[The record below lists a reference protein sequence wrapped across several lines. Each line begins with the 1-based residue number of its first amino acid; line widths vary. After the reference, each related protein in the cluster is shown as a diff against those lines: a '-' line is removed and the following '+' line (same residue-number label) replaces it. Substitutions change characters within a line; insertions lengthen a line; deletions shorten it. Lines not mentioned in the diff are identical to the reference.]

1 MISWID
7 IVSLI
12 ITTLQGASSVIKQV
26 TQKHPGLTDRAQACY
41 ADALKEWATNKA
53 IRKQWETTLPTAA
66 SLITYLTSSQ
76 AIDTEV
82 NSLLKKWVDKL
93 LADEVCS
100 AFILEARQIGL
111 LSSIDRGIQE
121 ILGAIKAPYNTLYTA
136 SSALR
141 AYFSDIIPGYHIP
154 RQETDILYNW
164 LSRPANQEETQ
175 VDRIAVLL
183 AGAGLGKTVILKDL
197 QDKLEQEGTPVL
209 GIKSDIIF
217 DTSDITLDKALNLGA
232 PAAEVIKQI
241 ALDQK
246 TVILID
252 QIDALSAVLSADRR
266 PLASITTFIN
276 EVTRIPNVRV
286 IVSCRQYDFDY
297 ESAFVRYKHCEKV
310 RLQEL
315 TEENVAEALMAA
327 KIPADKLSST
337 VKTFLRSPLNLF
349 LYCRLADHTRVNSS
363 PTLQDLYGS
372 LWKEIIIDKA
382 GANTTALVQSLD
394 EITSQMSRRQ
404 VLTINNGIL
413 PSETAHQRQYL
424 ISNALLR
431 EVGNSNN
438 IQFVHQTLFE
448 YTAARLF
455 VEKGRT
461 LDSLLQG
468 KHQGLF
474 LRPQLKQIL
483 DYQRSV
489 DPQSYAANI
498 REILFAKDPQGKDK
512 YRFQLKQLV
521 ITTLA
526 YNPSFLD
533 SEKSIIRQLLK
544 DPELSPIILSAIT
557 TEDGIDLL
565 WEYICDN
572 GGVLSVDKPF
582 LRSYLNAVCVV
593 GETDIQKATAYLTQ
607 VSAVADDA
615 ELRYQFVSAIDSLPV
630 GEKTSTMLWGLIRKY
645 GVGDRDIEV
654 SSLLNRL
661 LKYDPQP
668 VGDFLNSLLKDYVKD
683 NTNKWSFDVPHN
695 FETIVEHL
703 QQENPIAFLPIG
715 LQMLDTIL
723 TSSEEFKGDDIRSAA
738 VLYLYNRR
746 NHALHFDDW
755 LLDKLM
761 DTVEAQVEAGS
772 QEIDTLLDQL
782 AATDI
787 TAKHLIALA
796 GWRRDVP
803 RYKDR
808 IYNYL
813 VNTLGKKF
821 HASYL
826 EYQHKKLFE
835 SVFPLLTPDQQGT
848 LIRKVDLIEPD
859 WEKVHLKGEGKVP
872 ILKVGYTKAQYY
884 SLVPDDILKT
894 YKAEY
899 KAYQTLRRKYKN
911 VEVRE
916 PNHIET
922 RIGWAS
928 VPESKVLKMS
938 KKDLINLAKTYDKDN
953 YLNWDTPTR
962 RGNALEF
969 ASRAEKEP
977 DFMCDVYSSMLDDDP
992 ALDYFVVEGL
1002 EGLRKGQCEEA
1013 KVSALIEKTIAL
1025 LPDDVN
1031 TIDPTVAFQLIR
1043 EADTYIKNDAVPPK
1057 ALWEFLF
1064 KVALTAKEED
1074 DSAKERVDVNDG
1086 INQLRGSAVEY
1097 LVQLY
1102 YCSDYTDRIFDV
1114 LDNVARTG
1122 NVATR
1127 CALLFQAALL
1137 LNASREKTL
1146 NLFLTAVS
1154 RDYNVNLLRMQI
1166 HNVNPLVYLA
1176 KTDFDKLVDYFE
1188 ACIKEPASHET
1199 NVVILFASWLR
1210 DTPGAEEL
1218 TFRMADSS
1226 LEGKFHLV
1234 RYISNVY
1241 KPAYHSKCQKVLLR
1255 YLDVDEKELGRSYDE
1270 VADTFKKWPR
1280 RELKEYL
1287 SKYLASPQGRYAGH
1301 DMNSFLKEECRV
1313 QPEDCLTWISALYN
1327 AKKGIADRYQFS
1339 EYTQILIEA
1348 YNSICKYDNQSP
1360 VLEDAMDMFDE
1371 LLRNNIHN
1379 RALNTYLKEVS

>member
-12 ITTLQGASSVIKQV
+12 ISTLQGASSVIKQV
-26 TQKHPGLTDRAQACY
+26 TQKHPGLIDRAQACY

-111 LSSIDRGIQE
+111 LSSIDRGIQV

-164 LSRPANQEETQ
+164 LSTPADPEETQ

-315 TEENVAEALMAA
+315 TDENVAEALAA
-327 KIPADKLSST
+327 AGIPAEQLSNT

-349 LYCRLADHTRVNSS
+349 LYCRLADRTRVNNS

-372 LWKEIIIDKA
+372 LWQEIIIDKA
-382 GANTTALVQSLD
+382 GANTNALVQSLD
-394 EITSQMSRRQ
+394 EISNKMSQRQ
-404 VLTINNGIL
+404 VLTINSGIL
-413 PSETAHQRQYL
+413 PSETAHQRKYL
-424 ISNALLR
+424 ISNALLK
-431 EVGNSNN
+431 EVGTNS
-438 IQFVHQTLFE
+438 IQFAHQTLFE
-448 YTAARLF
+448 YIAARLF

-461 LDSLLQG
+461 LDTLLKG

-483 DYQRSV
+483 DYQRNA
-489 DPQSYAANI
+489 DTPAYAANI
-498 REILFAKDPQGKDK
+498 REILFAKDQGGKDK

-526 YNPSFLD
+526 YYPSFLNI
-533 SEKSIIRQLLK
+533 EKVIVRQLLQ
-544 DPELSPIILSAIT
+544 DTELSPIILSAIT
-557 TEDGIDLL
+557 TSDGIDLL

-572 GGVLSVDKPF
+572 GGVRSVNRVY
-582 LRSYLNAVCVV
+582 LQSYINAVCVI
-593 GETDIQKATAYLTQ
+593 GETDIHKATTYLAQ
-607 VSAVADDA
+607 VSDVADDA
-615 ELRYQFVSAIDSLPV
+615 ELRRQFVWAIDSLPV
-630 GEKTSTMLWGLIRKY
+630 GEKTSTMLWNLIRNY
-645 GVGDRDIEV
+645 GVDGGDIEV

-661 LKYDPQP
+661 LKYDPQS
-668 VGDFLNSLLKDYVKD
+668 VGDYLTSLLKDYVKE
-683 NTNKWSFDVPHN
+683 NTSKWSIDVPHN
-695 FETIVEHL
+695 FETIVENL
-703 QQENPIAFLPIG
+703 QQENPFAFLPIG
-715 LQMLDTIL
+715 LNMLDIIL
-723 TSSEEFKGDDIRSAA
+723 AASEEFQGDDIHSAA

-746 NHALHFDDW
+746 NSAIHFDDW
-755 LLDKLM
+755 LLDKLQ

-782 AATDI
+782 ATTNNA
-787 TAKHLIALA
+787 AKHLIALA
-796 GWRRDVP
+796 GWRRDVA
-803 RYKDR
+803 RYKEK

-813 VNTLGKKF
+813 ESNLGKKF

-826 EYQHKKLFE
+826 EYQQKKLFE
-835 SVFPLLTPDQQGT
+835 SVFPLLTSDQQGT
-848 LIRKVDLIEPD
+848 LIHKIDLIEPD
-859 WEKVHLKGEGKVP
+859 WEKVPLKGEGIVP

-884 SLVPDDILKT
+884 SLVPENILRT
-894 YKAEY
+894 YKKEY
-899 KAYQTLRRKYKN
+899 KDYQTLRRKYPN

-916 PNHIET
+916 PNHMET

-928 VPESKVLKMS
+928 VPESKVMKMS
-938 KKDLINLAKTYDKDN
+938 KKDLIQLARKYDKDG
-953 YLNWDTPTR
+953 YMDWDTPTR

-977 DFMCDVYSSMLDDDP
+977 DFMYDVYSSMLDTDP
-992 ALDYFVVEGL
+992 NLSYFVVEGL
-1002 EGLRKGQCEEA
+1002 EGLRKGQCEET

-1043 EADTYIKNDAVPPK
+1043 EAESYIKSDTVPPE
-1057 ALWEFLF
+1057 ALWNFLF
-1064 KVALTAKEED
+1064 KVALTAKEKD
-1074 DSAKERVDVNDG
+1074 DSAIERVDVNDG

-1102 YCSDYTDRIFDV
+1102 YCKEYTDRIFDV

-1137 LNASREKTL
+1137 LNASHEKTL

-1176 KTDFDKLVDYFE
+1176 KTDFDKLRDYFE
-1188 ACIKEPASHET
+1188 ACIKEPASHEA
-1199 NVVILFASWLR
+1199 NIVILFASWLR

-1218 TFRMADSS
+1218 TYRMADSS

-1234 RYISNVY
+1234 RYISNIY
-1241 KPAYHSKCQKVLLR
+1241 KPAYHDKCQKVLLR
-1255 YLDVDEKELGRSYDE
+1255 YLNVDEKDLGRSYDE
-1270 VADTFKKWPR
+1270 VSDTYNKWPR
-1280 RELKEYL
+1280 KALKEYL
-1287 SKYLASPQGRYAGH
+1287 VQYLNSPLARYAGH
-1301 DMNSFLKEECRV
+1301 DTNNFLKEECRLH
-1313 QPEDCLTWISALYN
+1313 PEDCLTWISALYN
-1327 AKKGIADRYQFS
+1327 AKKGIADRYQLS

-1360 VLEDAMDMFDE
+1360 VLEAAMDMFDE
-1371 LLRNNIHN
+1371 LLRNNIQN
-1379 RALNTYLKEVS
+1379 RVLEKYLKEAS